1 MKNTDNK
8 INIKP
13 SDKILNLPKYIFAEL
28 DEWKAEARERGADLI
43 DLGIGNPDGPTPED
57 VVAAAVK
64 SIQDPASHG
73 YPSFRGKP
81 EFRESISKWMKSRYN
96 VDVCP
101 EFGIQTLNG
110 AKEGLANIA
119 LAFTNP
125 GDVNIVPDPY
135 YPVLS
140 RGTWVASGEVY
151 HTPLTEE
158 NNFLPDLNSI
168 PEDVAQRAKL
178 FFINYPNNPTAATAP
193 LSFLKEIVAYC
204 RKYSILLVSDLAYGE
219 VCYDGYRPHSI
230 FEVEG
235 AEDVAVEFHSFSKTF
250 NMAGWRVGFVV
261 GKRDFIDTIYAMK
274 TNMDYGTAT
283 IVQDAAIKALN
294 MDYTNVEKIIAN
306 YARRRD
312 MAIEMLHDLGWNLK
326 KTAGTMYLWLKVP
339 SPYKSKEFC
348 KMVLDKT
355 DVVLTPGIAFGTY
368 SDGYVRL
375 SLVQPDEKIKEA
387 LIRLKN
393 ANIGY
398 NMNVVEA

>member
-1 MKNTDNK
+1 MTNK
-8 INIKP
+8 IDIKP

-28 DEWKAEARERGADLI
+28 DEWKAEARAKGMELI
-43 DLGIGNPDGPTPED
+43 DLGIGNPDGPTPNE
-57 VVAAAVK
+57 VVEAALE
-64 SIQDPASHG
+64 SIQNPISHG
-73 YPSFRGKP
+73 YPSFRGKQ

-96 VDVCP
+96 VDICP

-125 GDVNIVPDPY
+125 GDINIVPDPY

-140 RGTWVASGEVY
+140 RGTWIASGEVY
-151 HTPLTEE
+151 HTPLIAE
-158 NNFLPDLNSI
+158 NNFLPDLKAI

-178 FFINYPNNPTAATAP
+178 FFINYPNNPTAAVAP
-193 LSFLKEIVAYC
+193 LSFLKEIVAFC

-219 VCYDGYRPHSI
+219 ICYDGYRPHSI

-235 AEDVAVEFHSFSKTF
+235 AEDIAVEFHSFSKTF

-261 GKRDFIDTIYAMK
+261 GKKEFIDTIYAMK

-294 MDYTNVEKIIAN
+294 MDYKNVEEIVSN
-306 YARRRD
+306 YARRR
-312 MAIEMLHDLGWNLK
+312 EMVVDLLKELGWEIQ
-326 KTAGTMYLWLKVP
+326 KTSATMYLWLKVP
-339 SPYKSKEFC
+339 EGYTSKEFC
-348 KMVLDKT
+348 KYVLDST
-355 DVVLTPGIAFGTY
+355 GVVLTPGIAFGSC
-368 SDGYVRL
+368 SDGYFRL
-375 SLVQPDEKIKEA
+375 SLVQPDEKINEA
-387 LIRLKN
+387 LTRLKD

-398 NMNVVEA
+398 NLLTKC

>member
-1 MKNTDNK
+1 MTNK
-8 INIKP
+8 IDIKP

-28 DEWKAEARERGADLI
+28 DEWKAEARAKGMELI
-43 DLGIGNPDGPTPED
+43 DLGIGNPDGPTPNE
-57 VVAAAVK
+57 VVEAALE
-64 SIQDPASHG
+64 SIQNPISHG
-73 YPSFRGKP
+73 YPSFRGKQ

-96 VDVCP
+96 VDICP

-125 GDVNIVPDPY
+125 GDINIVPDPY

-140 RGTWVASGEVY
+140 RGTWIASGKVY
-151 HTPLTEE
+151 HTPLTAE
-158 NNFLPDLNSI
+158 NNFLPDLKTI

-178 FFINYPNNPTAATAP
+178 FFINYPNNPTAAVAP
-193 LSFLKEIVAYC
+193 LSFLKEIVAFC

-219 VCYDGYRPHSI
+219 ICYDGYRPHSI

-235 AEDVAVEFHSFSKTF
+235 AEDIAVEFHSFSKTF

-261 GKRDFIDTIYAMK
+261 GKKEFIDTIYAMK

-294 MDYTNVEKIIAN
+294 MDYKNVEEIVSN
-306 YARRRD
+306 YARRR
-312 MAIEMLHDLGWNLK
+312 EMVVDLLKELGWEIQ
-326 KTAGTMYLWLKVP
+326 KTSATMYLWLKVP
-339 SPYKSKEFC
+339 EGYTSKEFC
-348 KMVLDKT
+348 KYVLDST
-355 DVVLTPGIAFGTY
+355 GVVLTPGIAFGSY
-368 SDGYVRL
+368 SDGYFRL

-387 LIRLKN
+387 LTRLKD

-398 NMNVVEA
+398 NLITKC